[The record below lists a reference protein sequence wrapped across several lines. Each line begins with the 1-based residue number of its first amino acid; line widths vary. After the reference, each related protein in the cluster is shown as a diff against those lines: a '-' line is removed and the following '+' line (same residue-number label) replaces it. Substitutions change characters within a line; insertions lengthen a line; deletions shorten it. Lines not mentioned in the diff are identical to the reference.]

1 MRSFSNTKG
10 TATGLALTLALSL
23 AAMPPTAVADARFIV
38 FGDAPYLSKPPEGR
52 HKRDPFKGKYAQN
65 TLLEDKIAPAIQS
78 AAHPF
83 LIHLGDM
90 KDGAESCT
98 NALIR
103 ERYNQLMALHP
114 GRVFYTPGDNDW
126 TDCDRQWLDEPY
138 SEIRRLEFLRTLI
151 ASNSMTLPADWH
163 YAIQPEFPENARWTH
178 GGVMFATVH
187 IVGTN
192 NGREEFGED
201 DPETARRL
209 VDARDRANRYWLEA
223 AFDAANR
230 FGADAG
236 LETILAELVLGVHE
250 LFFRQQLLG
259 LVQRRPRIGDH
270 ISFEIK
276 DALELLERHVE
287 QQTDALRQRL
297 EAPDMG
303 DWRRQFDMAHPDAPY
318 HGDGTQHPPADSE
331 SSNGHKQEMW
341 HPGEEAVRGGDD
353 D

>member
-1 MRSFSNTKG
+1 MRPFSSTIG
-10 TATGLALTLALSL
+10 ATAGLALTLALSL
-23 AAMPPTAVADARFIV
+23 AAMPTGAAADVRFIV

-114 GRVFYTPGDNDW
+114 GRVFHTPGDNDW

-151 ASNSMTLPADWH
+151 TSNSMTLPADWH

-178 GGVMFATVH
+178 GGVMFATVP

-201 DPETARRL
+201 DPETVRRL
-209 VDARDRANRYWLEA
+209 VDGDRVVVIEGLVVNVSDRTRRVPPLSASLTDAEGVELDRWTFEA
-223 AFDAANR
+223 ADATLAPGGTTK
-230 FGADAG
+230 F
-236 LETILAELVLGVHE
+236 ETVAKNP
-250 LFFRQQLLG
+250 
-259 LVQRRPRIGDH
+259 PREGNLSID
-270 ISFEIK
+270 FV
-276 DALELLERHVE
+276 VE
-287 QQTDALRQRL
+287 
-297 EAPDMG
+297 
-303 DWRRQFDMAHPDAPY
+303 
-318 HGDGTQHPPADSE
+318 
-331 SSNGHKQEMW
+331 K
-341 HPGEEAVRGGDD
+341 
-353 D
+353 